1 MRTASGEIDEG
12 SESMQLNR
20 SHKHARPGRSGGR
33 VTVLLMTLLIFGLA
47 AQAAMAASP
56 HFLKAD
62 AARSGNNL
70 VVTWKEAGLG
80 DNLNID
86 YEASATA
93 TREDS
98 CVNKGGNVPA
108 DPKKTTTVAETN
120 ATGTFSVKNGAVNG
134 SLTLTP
140 PPTTL
145 TCPSGQVATLISLSY
160 SDVSITDLT
169 NGITEPIPGT
179 F

>member
-1 MRTASGEIDEG
+1 ME
-12 SESMQLNR
+12 LHR

-33 VTVLLMTLLIFGLA
+33 VTVLLVTLLIFGLA
-47 AQAAMAASP
+47 AQSAIAASL
-56 HFLKAD
+56 HFIRAS
-62 AARSGNNL
+62 ATRSGNNL

-86 YEASATA
+86 YTTAATA

-98 CVNKGGNVPA
+98 CVNNGGQIPN
-108 DPKKTTTVAETN
+108 DPKKTTTVAQ
-120 ATGTFSVKNGAVNG
+120 ASASGTFSPKNGTVNG
-134 SLTLTP
+134 TLTIMP
-140 PPTTL
+140 PATTL
-145 TCPSGQVATLISLSY
+145 TCPPGQTATLISLTY
-160 SDVSITDLT
+160 TNVSITDLT